1 MFVSK
6 MAQISCLPFCHDFAA
21 NNNNAENDQ
30 KLTAIHFFGAPLHP
44 IRACLYITNKKDRD
58 EMSWSF
64 LHAYYQ
70 LKRLIL

>member
-1 MFVSK
+1 MTLLQIITTQK
-6 MAQISCLPFCHDFAA
+6 MIKNL
-21 NNNNAENDQ
+21 
-30 KLTAIHFFGAPLHP
+30 LHFIFSAPPLHP